1 MKVTVTQNTPV
12 NVAVRGS
19 EAILNTTVAATGLQG
34 PKGDAGPTGPA
45 GANGLAIIS
54 EATDVDV
61 TNITNGALLIFA
73 ADTGKWTAG
82 TMLEDQ
88 YIEGGHF

>member
-1 MKVTVTQNTPV
+1 MKVTVNQSTPV

-19 EAILNTTVAATGLQG
+19 EATLTTTVNATGPQG
-34 PKGDAGPTGPA
+34 QPGPQGIPGPA
-45 GANGLAIIS
+45 GAPGLSLIS
-54 EATDVDV
+54 AATDVDV
-61 TNITNGALLIFA
+61 TNIGNGALLIFQEE
-73 ADTGKWTAG
+73 TGKWTAG

>member
-1 MKVTVTQNTPV
+1 MKVTVNQNTPV

-19 EAILNTTVAATGLQG
+19 EKVLTTTVGVTGLQG
-34 PKGDAGPTGPA
+34 EQGEKGDPGPA
-45 GANGLAIIS
+45 GANGLAILS

-61 TNITNGALLIFA
+61 TNITNGALLIFSE
-73 ADTGKWTAG
+73 DTGKWTAG

-88 YIEGGHF
+88 FIEGGHF